1 MSKYKHKRFKD
12 FIEEASSY
20 DEQDPAPTTSVA
32 KNDFET
38 KEKIRSVGFT
48 AEELIRVLS
57 DGEQLEPSQVKLVND
72 IYNNMNTLR
81 LQIQGRIKTKED
93 AEQARQEEQSSN

>member
-1 MSKYKHKRFKD
+1 MKTTSYKNKRYTE
-12 FIEEASSY
+12 FINELESY

-48 AEELIRVLS
+48 AEELIRVID
-57 DGEQLEPSQVKLVND
+57 DGEQLEPSQIKLVND
-72 IYNNMNTLR
+72 IYNNMNILR

-93 AEQARQEEQSSN
+93 EDAAKAREQ